1 MNYVVGVFIMATKAL
16 IIGGGIGGLAAALSL
31 HRAGV
36 EVTVCES
43 VSDIQALGV
52 GINVLPHA
60 VRILDGLGLREALER
75 TAIITSTLRFHSK
88 QGQTIW
94 AEPRGLEAGYDY
106 PQYSIHRG
114 QLQGALLD
122 AVRQQLGDDAIRTGH
137 HFERVEQTEAGVAA
151 TFVDK
156 RTGAAVGEYEGDVL
170 IGADGI
176 WSQVRAQFYPDEGS
190 PVYSGQMLWRGVTES
205 APVFDGRSVIMA
217 GSNDL
222 KAVIYPISEE
232 SRRAGTSML
241 NWVAERQLGGSLPL
255 NPADWNRL
263 GNPDDFIPYFA
274 DWQFDW
280 LDVPAL
286 FTEAERI
293 YEFPMVDRNPL
304 PQWSF
309 GRVTLLGDAAHAMR
323 PNGSN
328 GASQAILDA
337 EAIARCLSDDN
348 DVERALLAY
357 ESERL
362 QPTSQL
368 VLDNRETGPER
379 VLEIV
384 AERCPDGFDK
394 IEDVIPHDELQ
405 AIADSYKKLAR
416 FDRESVNQPK

>member
-1 MNYVVGVFIMATKAL
+1 MTKKAL
-16 IIGGGIGGLAAALSL
+16 IIGGGIGGLTTALSL

-36 EVTVCES
+36 DVAVFES

-75 TAIITSTLRFHSK
+75 TAILTSTLRFHSK
-88 QGQTIW
+88 QGQFIW
-94 AEPRGLEAGYDY
+94 AEPLGLEAGYDY

-114 QLQGALLD
+114 ELQAALLD
-122 AVRQQLGDDAIRTGH
+122 AVRQRLGDHVIRAGH
-137 HFERVEQTEAGVAA
+137 HLERFEETGSTVGA
-151 TFVDK
+151 TFIDK
-156 RTGAAVGEYEGDVL
+156 RTGARVGEYEGDIL

-176 WSQVRAQFYPDEGS
+176 WLQVRAQLYPDEGP
-190 PVYSGQMLWRGVTES
+190 PVYSGQMLWRGVTE
-205 APVFDGRSVIMA
+205 ADPVFDGRSVIMA

-222 KAVIYPISEE
+222 KAVIYPISEV
-232 SRRAGTSML
+232 SRQQGKSML
-241 NWVAERQLGGSLPL
+241 NWVAERQPPGALPL
-255 NPADWNRL
+255 NPADWNRP
-263 GNPDDFIPYFA
+263 GNSDDFIPYFA

-280 LDVPAL
+280 LDVPTL
-286 FTEAERI
+286 FANAERV

-337 EAIARCLSDDN
+337 EAIAQCLTAEDE
-348 DVERALLAY
+348 VERALIAY
-357 ESERL
+357 ERERL
-362 QPTSQL
+362 APTSQL
-368 VLDNRETGPER
+368 VLDNRETGHER

-394 IEDVIPHDELQ
+394 IEDVIPYEELQ

-416 FDRESVNQPK
+416 FDRASVNQPR

>member
-1 MNYVVGVFIMATKAL
+1 MAKAL
-16 IIGGGIGGLAAALSL
+16 IVGAGIGGLTTALTL
-31 HRAGV
+31 HRAGI
-36 EVTVCES
+36 EVSVLES
-43 VSDIQALGV
+43 VSDIRPLGV
-52 GINVLPHA
+52 GINIQPSA
-60 VRILDGLGLREALER
+60 VRILHSLGLRETLER
-75 TAIITSTLRFHSK
+75 TAILTSTLRFHSK

-114 QLQGALLD
+114 ELQMALLD
-122 AVRQQLGDDAIRTGH
+122 AVQQHLGDNAVRTGH
-137 HFERVEQTEAGVAA
+137 HLERFEQTASGVSA

-156 RTGAAVGEYEGDVL
+156 RSGAAAGTYEGDLL
-170 IGADGI
+170 IAADGL
-176 WSQVRAQFYPDEGS
+176 WSVVRAAYYPDEGQ
-190 PVYSGQMLWRGVTES
+190 PVYSGQMLWRGVTE
-205 APVFDGRSVIMA
+205 AEPAFDGRSVIMA

-222 KAVIYPISEE
+222 KAVIYPISEAA
-232 SRRAGTSML
+232 RRRGKSVH
-241 NWVAERQLGGSLPL
+241 NWVAERMLGGSLPL
-255 NPADWNRL
+255 NPADWNRP
-263 GNPDDFIPYFA
+263 GHTDDFVPYFA

-286 FTEAERI
+286 FAAAEAV
-293 YEFPMVDRNPL
+293 YEFPMVDRDPL

-309 GRVTLLGDAAHAMR
+309 GRVTLLGDAAHPMR

-328 GASQAILDA
+328 GATQAMLDA
-337 EAIARCLSDDN
+337 EVIAQCLRDDA

-357 ESERL
+357 QTERL
-362 QPTSQL
+362 GPTSQL

-416 FDRESVNQPK
+416 FDRESVNRPTGGVS

>member
-1 MNYVVGVFIMATKAL
+1 MMTTKAL
-16 IIGGGIGGLAAALSL
+16 IIGGGIGGLTAALSL
-31 HRAGV
+31 DRAGID
-36 EVTVCES
+36 VTVYES
-43 VSDIQALGV
+43 VAAIRALGV

-75 TAIITSTLRFHSK
+75 TAILTSTLRFHAK
-88 QGQTIW
+88 HGQTIW
-94 AEPRGLEAGYDY
+94 VEPRGLEAGYNY

-114 QLQGALLD
+114 QLQAVLLD
-122 AVRQQLGDDAIRTGH
+122 AVRRRLGDDAIRPGH
-137 HFERVEQTEAGVAA
+137 HVARFEQTDSGVSA
-151 TFVDK
+151 TFIDK
-156 RTGAAVGEYEGDVL
+156 RTGAVVGAYEGDML

-176 WSQVRAQFYPDEGS
+176 WSQVRAQLYPDEGP
-190 PVYSGQMLWRGVTES
+190 PVYSGQMLWRGVTE
-205 APVFDGRSVIMA
+205 ADPVFDGRSVIMA

-222 KAVIYPISEE
+222 KAVIYPISEM
-232 SRRAGTSML
+232 SRRAGRSLL
-241 NWVAERQLGGSLPL
+241 NWVAERQPGGDLPL
-255 NPADWNRL
+255 NPADWNRP

-286 FTEAERI
+286 FAAAERI

-337 EAIARCLSDDN
+337 EAIARCLGAGD
-348 DVERALLAY
+348 DVEGALLAY
-357 ESERL
+357 ERERL
-362 QPTSQL
+362 EPTSQL

-379 VLEIV
+379 VLQMV
-384 AERCPDGFDK
+384 AARCPDGFDN
-394 IEDVIPHDELQ
+394 IEDVIPRHELQ

-416 FDRESVNQPK
+416 FDRESVNRPR

>member
-1 MNYVVGVFIMATKAL
+1 MTTKAL
-16 IIGGGIGGLAAALSL
+16 IIGGGIGGLTAALSL
-31 HRAGV
+31 HRAGI

-75 TAIITSTLRFHSK
+75 TAIITSTLRFHAK

-94 AEPRGLEAGYDY
+94 TEPRGLEAGYAY
-106 PQYSIHRG
+106 PQYSMHRG
-114 QLQGALLD
+114 QLQAALLE
-122 AVRQQLGDDAIRTGH
+122 AVRQRLGDDALRPGH
-137 HFERVEQTEAGVAA
+137 HLQRFEQTHSGVAA
-151 TFVDK
+151 TFINK
-156 RTGAAVGEYEGDVL
+156 RTGAVVGAYEGDVL
-170 IGADGI
+170 IGADGL
-176 WSQVRAQFYPDEGS
+176 WSQVRAQFYPDEGP
-190 PVYSGQMLWRGVTES
+190 PVYSGQMLWRGVTEA

-222 KAVIYPISEE
+222 KAVIYPISEV
-232 SRRAGTSML
+232 SRRQGKSLL
-241 NWVAERQLGGSLPL
+241 NWVAERRPGGDLPL
-255 NPADWNRL
+255 NPADWNRP

-286 FTEAERI
+286 FAAAERV
-293 YEFPMVDRNPL
+293 YEFPMVDRHPL
-304 PQWSF
+304 PKWSF

-337 EAIARCLSDDN
+337 EAIARCLGADD
-348 DVERALLAY
+348 DVERALMAY
-357 ESERL
+357 EDERL
-362 QPTSQL
+362 EPTSQL

-394 IEDVIPHDELQ
+394 IEDVIPHEELQ

-416 FDRESVNQPK
+416 FDRESVNQPR